1 MVLDYLREFQKIS
14 SSQVQHQHLTGIARL
29 AAETTASKVEAVVG
43 ELGGDDPGHVELTV
57 PGAADP
63 S

>member
-14 SSQVQHQHLTGIARL
+14 SSQIQHQHLTGIARL
-29 AAETTASKVEAVVG
+29 AAETAASKAVVG
-43 ELGGDDPGHVELTV
+43 EVGGDDPGHVELTV